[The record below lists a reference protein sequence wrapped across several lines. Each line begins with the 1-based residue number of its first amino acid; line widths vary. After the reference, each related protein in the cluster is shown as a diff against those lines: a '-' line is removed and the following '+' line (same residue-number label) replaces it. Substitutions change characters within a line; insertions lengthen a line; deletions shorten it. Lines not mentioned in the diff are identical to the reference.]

1 MLLLYYI
8 LNNMFEIYIETYDKT
23 SSIIV
28 NESDSIYTI
37 KKKIQKKHKIDANK
51 QMLLYNEMLLEDHK
65 TLYDYGINETSKLC
79 FFMTFLLPIRLY
91 SKL

>member
-1 MLLLYYI
+1 MYNI
-8 LNNMFEIYIETYDKT
+8 LNNMIEIYIETYNKT
-23 SSIIV
+23 LSIIV
-28 NESDSIYTI
+28 NESDSIYSI

-51 QMLLYNEMLLEDHK
+51 QMLLYNDMLLEDHK
-65 TLYDYGINETSKLC
+65 TLYDYGINETSILC

>member
-1 MLLLYYI
+1 VYNI